1 MKKLMLCLGL
11 TAITHSAMAYE
22 FSFDRPGT
30 GFGTGIT
37 PVGHLVWE
45 QGLPTASYTETND
58 NGQNSKTW
66 TLNTDT
72 QLRTGLGGGFELQL
86 GWNGYT
92 WQQTDVNGVKSDVEG
107 LGDSFIAIKK
117 AIDLKDERLK
127 WALLA
132 QVNFNT
138 GDDEFKAEND
148 SYSLGSSLEYQFDDI
163 VTTSLTMNYGFEDG
177 ANWTVQ
183 AIPSLE
189 YQFNDK
195 WGGFSEFVYTK
206 TESQKNQKSLAT
218 GVVYTINDKAQVD
231 ASIGLDLN
239 NEAQRSYHAGFGFS
253 VFF

>member
-1 MKKLMLCLGL
+1 MLCLGL

-58 NGQNSKTW
+58 NSQNSKTW

-86 GWNGYT
+86 GWDGYT

-189 YQFNDK
+189 YQFNNK

-239 NEAQRSYHAGFGFS
+239 NEAQRSYNAGFGFS

>member
-1 MKKLMLCLGL
+1 MKKLISCVVLS
-11 TAITHSAMAYE
+11 AITSSTMAYE
-22 FSFDRPGT
+22 FAFDRPGT

-37 PVGHLVWE
+37 PVGHVVWE
-45 QGLPTASYTETND
+45 QGLPTASYTEVNE
-58 NGQNSKTW
+58 NGQNTKTW

-72 QLRTGLGGGFELQL
+72 QLRTGLGNGFELQL
-86 GWNGYT
+86 GWDGYT

-177 ANWTVQ
+177 TNWTVQ

-239 NEAQRSYHAGFGFS
+239 NEAQRSYNAGFGFS